1 MKPEL
6 HTADRHPRGNRRR
19 PLARDTLLAIL
30 LFGTAFWS
38 MDALR
43 VFDWLVE
50 FSERF
55 PALRIGQ
62 LVPALI
68 FGLAGYVALTVA
80 RVHFLN
86 IRLQVGER
94 RMRFFM
100 EHAPAAMAMFDAGMR
115 CLESSLR
122 WRSDLGLPM
131 SGTNGLPLAEMLP
144 AMPEGWRDLPGACLN
159 GAVVSVEEE
168 SYRLPDGTE
177 EWIHWTAHPWHE
189 LDPHHGRERIGGVI
203 LFVERI
209 TARKR
214 AEAERRARE
223 AAEAA
228 NQAKSAFLAVMS
240 HEIRTPMSGTM
251 AMVDQLAT
259 TRLDADQQQLVALLQ
274 RSNEALLGIINNIL
288 DFSKMEAGRLLLEAV
303 PFALDQL
310 LSDLRSLFEHPL
322 NRKGVR
328 FRLLLEPEVP
338 AMLVGDPLRLRQIL
352 MNLLSNA
359 VKFTSRGEIALEA
372 RMRSREGEVCHIVFH
387 VRDSGVGMT
396 GEQLEALFV
405 PYVQADVSVSRIHG
419 GTGLGLAIC
428 RQLADLMGGS
438 ITARSVAGEGTVFT
452 LELAFGVARAQ
463 AGAVVVPEPLAP
475 PVPVAADLPTGT
487 GGARVLLVD
496 DDSLSRQLTEVM
508 LKGKVALVRCAESGV
523 QALEWVARESF
534 DLIFMDVRMPGMDG
548 YETCRRIRAYESE
561 HALPR
566 TPVIALTGNVR
577 AQVQAAGLAAGMDD
591 SLTKPLRIK
600 VLHDAL
606 DRWLTPSS
614 APEAPVVAAPS
625 HPASGEKEEEEE
637 IPLLEERILETL
649 RQELSRVPGA
659 FANILGMFLD
669 DIDVK
674 LEEIRTAMR
683 EQDGSS
689 LSRVAHS
696 MKSQCGSVGAARLRQ
711 LFVQMERL
719 AKEGD
724 LAAVPSILEEAERLF
739 GALRPRL
746 ERARQ
751 HPDQPV

>member
-1 MKPEL
+1 MNPEL
-6 HTADRHPRGNRRR
+6 PTTDRPARGNRRR
-19 PLARDTLLAIL
+19 PLARDTLLAML

-50 FSERF
+50 LSERF
-55 PALRIGQ
+55 PAWRIGQ

-86 IRLQVGER
+86 IRLRVGER

-100 EHAPAAMAMFDAGMR
+100 EHAPAAMAMFDEQMR

-122 WRSDLGLPM
+122 WRSDLGLPV
-131 SGTNGLPLAEMLP
+131 SGANGQTLAGMLP
-144 AMPEGWRDLPGACLN
+144 VMPKGWSALPGACLQ
-159 GAVVSVEEE
+159 GAVIRVEEE
-168 SYRLPDGTE
+168 CFRKPDGTE
-177 EWIHWTAHPWHE
+177 EWLHWTAHPWHE
-189 LDPHHGRERIGGVI
+189 LDPRQGRERIGGVI

-310 LSDLRSLFEHPL
+310 LSDLRALFEHPL
-322 NRKGVR
+322 RKKGVR

-338 AMLVGDPLRLRQIL
+338 LMLVGDPLRLRQIL

-359 VKFTSRGEIALEA
+359 VKFTSQGEIALEA
-372 RMRSREGEVCHIVFH
+372 RMHAREGEACRIVFH

-396 GEQLEALFV
+396 GEQLAALFV
-405 PYVQADVSVSRIHG
+405 PYAQADVSVSRIHG

-438 ITARSVAGEGTVFT
+438 IVARSVAGEGTVFT
-452 LELAFGVARAQ
+452 LELAFGVARAE
-463 AGAVVVPEPLAP
+463 VVAVPELP
-475 PVPVAADLPTGT
+475 PASVPVTDLPTAT

-508 LKGKVALVRCAESGV
+508 LKGRVSLVRTAESGER
-523 QALEWVARESF
+523 ALEWVASESF

-548 YETCRRIRAYESE
+548 YETCRRIRAHESA
-561 HALPR
+561 HGLPR

-591 SLTKPLRIK
+591 ALTKPLRIK
-600 VLHDAL
+600 VLHEAL
-606 DRWLTPSS
+606 DRWLAPST
-614 APEAPVVAAPS
+614 APDSPVAAIPP
-625 HPASGEKEEEEE
+625 PAPDKELEEEDV
-637 IPLLEERILETL
+637 PLLEERILETL

-669 DIDVK
+669 DIDAR
-674 LEEIRTAMR
+674 LEEIRIAMR
-683 EQDGSS
+683 EQDVSS
-689 LSRVAHS
+689 LSRVVHS
-696 MKSQCGSVGAARLRQ
+696 MKSQCGSLGAARLRVR
-711 LFVQMERL
+711 FMNMERL
-719 AKEGD
+719 AKAGD
-724 LAAVPSILEEAERLF
+724 LAAIPPILEETERLF
-739 GALRPRL
+739 AGIRPRL
-746 ERARQ
+746 EQARQ
-751 HPDQPV
+751 HPDQPI